1 MHRLQLHYT
10 LSKDASP
17 QNINQRVRNPL
28 IDLLQ
33 AVSNEGSISAG
44 ARQLGLS
51 YRHVWGELKR
61 WEAELGGEL
70 LIWEKGQSAR
80 LSEFGSKLMWAERQ
94 AQARLASQIEALRAE
109 LERSFA
115 VAFDD
120 TSHVVTL
127 YASHDD
133 ALSRLRETALQN
145 FGELE
150 GRLHLDIRFTGSV
163 DAIRALNEGR
173 CVMAGFHTLDDI
185 GKNTLTERIYKP
197 LLKPGLHKII
207 GFASRT
213 QGLMVALDNPLTL
226 TNLSDLCLKSPTSL
240 KSGTKKIRFAN
251 RALGTGT
258 RVVLDE
264 LLTATGLDA
273 ADITGYDHNEP
284 SHAAVAHAVLSGQ
297 ADAGL
302 GIEAAAVQAGLG
314 FVPLVKENY
323 HLVCLK
329 SALEQPGIMALCD
342 LLQTQHWQEAVAA
355 IPGYKASFPEVYQV
369 PMLGGQSAKYIENA
383 LKAYRKGERKQ
394 PSMNGIAASLSDQEI
409 ANVAAYYSQ
418 QSPSKK

>member
-10 LSKDASP
+10 LS
-17 QNINQRVRNPL
+17 QNVNRSANPATVRNPL

-33 AVSNEGSISAG
+33 AVSTQGSISAG
-44 ARQLGLS
+44 ARLLGLS

-61 WEAELGGEL
+61 WELELGGEL
-70 LIWEKGQSAR
+70 LIWEKGQAAR

-94 AQARLASQIEALRAE
+94 AQARLAPQIEALRAE

-120 TSHVVTL
+120 ASHVVTL

-133 ALSRLRETALQN
+133 ALSQLREAAITQSAN
-145 FGELE
+145 
-150 GRLHLDIRFTGSV
+150 LHLDIRFTGSV

-173 CVMAGFHTLDDI
+173 CVMAGFHTLENI
-185 GKNTLTERIYKP
+185 GKGTLTERIYKP

-213 QGLMVALDNPLTL
+213 QGLMVEPGNPLNIKGLADL
-226 TNLSDLCLKSPTSL
+226 TRPKNGKT
-240 KSGTKKIRFAN
+240 IRFAN

-264 LLTATGLDA
+264 LLASAGLNAT
-273 ADITGYDHNEP
+273 DINGYDHNEP

-302 GIEAAAVQAGLG
+302 GIAAAAVQAGLD
-314 FVPLVKENY
+314 FVPLVQENY

-329 SALEQPGIMALCD
+329 SALAQPGIVALQA
-342 LLQTQHWQEAVAA
+342 LLQTPQWQKA
-355 IPGYKASFPEVYQV
+355 IANISGY
-369 PMLGGQSAKYIENA
+369 
-383 LKAYRKGERKQ
+383 
-394 PSMNGIAASLSDQEI
+394 AASKSGNVLSLRKVLPWWDLP
-409 ANVAAYYSQ
+409 V
-418 QSPSKK
+418 KVG

>member
-10 LSKDASP
+10 LSKETSP
-17 QNINQRVRNPL
+17 AKVRNPL

-33 AVSNEGSISAG
+33 AVSTQGSISAG
-44 ARQLGLS
+44 ARLLGLS

-61 WEAELGGEL
+61 WELELGGEL

-94 AQARLASQIEALRAE
+94 AQARLAPQIEALRAE

-120 TSHVVTL
+120 EAHVVTL

-133 ALSRLRETALQN
+133 ALSQLREAALPN
-145 FGELE
+145 
-150 GRLHLDIRFTGSV
+150 LHLDIRFTGSV

-173 CVMAGFHTLDDI
+173 CVMAGFHTLQNTGAD
-185 GKNTLTERIYKP
+185 TLTERTYKP

-207 GFASRT
+207 GFATRT
-213 QGLMVALDNPLTL
+213 QGLMVAPSNPLNL
-226 TNLSDLCLKSPTSL
+226 IGLSDLVNFNEFKND
-240 KSGTKKIRFAN
+240 KKPRSKPLFSN
-251 RALGTGT
+251 RTLGTGT

-264 LLTATGLDA
+264 LLALAGLNA
-273 ADITGYDHNEP
+273 ADIASYNRTEP

-297 ADAGL
+297 ADVGL

-314 FVPLVKENY
+314 FVPLVQENY

-329 SALEQPGIMALCD
+329 SALTQPGIAALQA
-342 LLQTQHWQEAVAA
+342 LLQTPQLQKVIAQ
-355 IPGYKASFPEVYQV
+355 IPGYAALDSGEV
-369 PMLGGQSAKYIENA
+369 LS
-383 LKAYRKGERKQ
+383 LRKVLPWWNLPDKR
-394 PSMNGIAASLSDQEI
+394 
-409 ANVAAYYSQ
+409 
-418 QSPSKK
+418 